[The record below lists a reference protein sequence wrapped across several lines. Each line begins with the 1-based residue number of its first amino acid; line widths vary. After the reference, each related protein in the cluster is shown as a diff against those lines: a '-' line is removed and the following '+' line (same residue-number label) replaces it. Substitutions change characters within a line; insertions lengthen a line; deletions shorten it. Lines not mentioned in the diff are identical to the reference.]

1 MNPIEFARNLFALR
15 MEHRMTI
22 EALAEALEVSPE
34 LICEWECAKTSP
46 SLEQMTRL
54 AKIYAIPLDE
64 IIRNPKP
71 HAPVAAPAPAPVEE
85 VAPPPVQE
93 EPPQEPAQ
101 EAEILPENTEDE
113 PKAPSRLTDALI
125 IALILGIIAA
135 ATVFLIKPEWFPWL
149 G

>member
-15 MEHRMTI
+15 MERRMTI

-46 SLEQMTRL
+46 SLDQMNRL

-71 HAPVAAPAPAPVEE
+71 HAPMDLPPVEQ
-85 VAPPPVQE
+85 VPPPQPEQAEQPEE
-93 EPPQEPAQ
+93 EP
-101 EAEILPENTEDE
+101 EILLENTESE
-113 PKAPSRLTDALI
+113 PKKPNRLLDGII
-125 IALILGIIAA
+125 IALILGVIAA